1 MLAVMKKR
9 TNANVKMHEI
19 IVSFLFKD
27 RDENQGLKNTGVGS
41 L

>member
-1 MLAVMKKR
+1 MKTR
-9 TNANVKMHEI
+9 TKANVKMHEI

-27 RDENQGLKNTGVGS
+27 RDENQGLQNAGVGS